1 MRIVKVEPGKPA
13 EICEIDG
20 SLESM
25 QEIVGGYIECLYPWK
40 SKVTL
45 ICNEE
50 GKIRGL
56 QPNREIT
63 YGFGAKDII
72 FGTFFF
78 CRSEGEEL
86 VSLTE
91 GEAEY
96 FQKAFSGRMLITYNE
111 ETGKWEVAVRSV

>member
-25 QEIVGGYIECLYPWK
+25 QEVVGGYIECLHPWK

-50 GKIRGL
+50 GKLRGL
-56 QPNREIT
+56 EPNQKIYFG
-63 YGFGAKDII
+63 YGDTDII
-72 FGTFFF
+72 CGTFFF
-78 CRSEGEEL
+78 CRTEGEEL
-86 VSLTE
+86 TSLYD
-91 GEAEY
+91 GEAEWI
-96 FQKAFSGRMLITYNE
+96 KDEINRRRG
-111 ETGKWEVAVRSV
+111 VDV